1 MVLNLVEIDPRS
13 VLRCI
18 GNVSQVEFP
27 SDSIALII
35 CMDENADELG
45 RYETSLEILKH
56 KSDVCSSYFGRWAG
70 NQNNEIRIT
79 GKPELMEMFLSFCC
93 DHCLRSN
100 LSIQELMELLVF
112 ADKLIC
118 KSFFNAVMKELF
130 RPPFEM
136 SNLRDLFTL
145 ARYLSSMELYQSLS
159 ELWAAMFPILLENEF
174 VNELLLGEIAYIED
188 AFRSHALQN
197 IAHTVDMFESE
208 IKKTGGSKT
217 NCKKYHCGCNG
228 SSERTDGYEVINK
241 FLQNCKD

>member
-130 RPPFEM
+130 RPP
-136 SNLRDLFTL
+136 S
-145 ARYLSSMELYQSLS
+145 RYLSSMELYQSLS